1 MYWHWLA
8 PTDTSLSFFLPSP
21 PPTPLIPLLPP
32 SLPPSLSSLPPP
44 PPSIRVLA
52 NAPGEAKQ
60 SFLNEI
66 NMMKK
71 VAHGNSYNVVRMVGC
86 VSIQSPYALVLEY
99 VPYGSLLDYLR
110 ENRKLVSAFAVLLT
124 SVPPLTA
131 NTSVGRPLQYHKVT
145 TFTFVH
151 LHQWQKKLSETRHY
165 NCARTYICYMLH
177 TYATCSIHMLHVTY
191 ICYMLH
197 TYATCYIRMLHV
209 AYICYMLHT
218 YATCSIHM
226 LHVAYIC
233 YM

>member
-1 MYWHWLA
+1 
-8 PTDTSLSFFLPSP
+8 
-21 PPTPLIPLLPP
+21 
-32 SLPPSLSSLPPP
+32 
-44 PPSIRVLA
+44 
-52 NAPGEAKQ
+52 
-60 SFLNEI
+60 
-66 NMMKK
+66 
-71 VAHGNSYNVVRMVGC
+71 MVGC

-218 YATCSIHM
+218 YATCCIRMLHVAYVCYMLHTYATCYIRMLHVTYICYMLHTYATCYIRMLHVTYIRYMLHTYDTCYIHM
-226 LHVAYIC
+226 LHVTYLW
-233 YM
+233 M

>member
-1 MYWHWLA
+1 M
-8 PTDTSLSFFLPSP
+8 
-21 PPTPLIPLLPP
+21 
-32 SLPPSLSSLPPP
+32 
-44 PPSIRVLA
+44 LA

-71 VAHGNSYNVVRMVGC
+71 VARGNSYNVVRMVGC

-131 NTSVGRPLQYHKVT
+131 NTSVGLYSVT
-145 TFTFVH
+145 KSLHLRSCICINGKRNCQKPDTITVH
-151 LHQWQKKLSETRHY
+151 
-165 NCARTYICYMLH
+165 AH
-177 TYATCSIHMLHVTY
+177 TYATCYIHMLHVTY

-197 TYATCYIRMLHV
+197 TYATCYIHMLHV
-209 AYICYMLHT
+209 AYVCYMLHT
-218 YATCSIHM
+218 YATCYIRM
-226 LHVAYIC
+226 LHVAYIRMIHVA
-233 YM
+233 YI